1 VDTLTRPPGVLVELV
16 EPAPPIEPARIDVP
30 VVVGVF
36 ARGPVDTAV
45 RIASWPHFLAR
56 FGGFVAQ
63 GLGAYAVKAVF
74 EQGGRLCWVVR
85 VAAPRRDTSAAGPQP
100 SDRASTVVASLDG
113 LVAGAAAT
121 IRQGAAAHTYLVVA
135 VDAVTST
142 VRWDRPLHP
151 DIDTSLPFAVESG
164 AGVAAGALTD
174 EAGAARI
181 ELTAASPG
189 TWADGTLVVATPGKR
204 SATRNRPGAPADPS
218 AVPVERIDG
227 FAPGTTVVV
236 TQDLAGVVTA
246 ATVEVAAV
254 AAADRVLVFTGPLP
268 GAIDPTALL
277 TVEAETTT
285 LTVVAEGAVVEVHLD
300 LDLAPAGDR
309 FVETVLQSSDR
320 IRARVVGA
328 GSLPTQQAVLANGRN
343 GTAAL
348 SVDDLLGSETELR
361 GLAASVDLPEPALVI
376 LPDLVAEPA
385 PPVVHDPE
393 LPDVDPCAPCPPPA
407 SPPPVL
413 EASVSDAGAT
423 FSLAEIARVQQALV
437 EHCERDTERIA
448 ILDLPAGSG
457 PLDRVAMSDWVRQ
470 FSSTY
475 AVASGPWLR
484 VLDPIGG
491 TVRPLRRVP
500 GSGHLAGLFAA
511 VDAEA
516 GPWRA
521 AANRSLRWAH
531 QLDRPISDGDH
542 ALLNEAGLDVIR
554 AVPGRGLVML
564 GARTLSA
571 DALWLFSN
579 VRRTMIFLRR
589 SLRQALAWAV
599 FEPNDARL
607 DATVATAVGSLLE
620 GVWEAG
626 GLAGGTPD
634 EAFYVVTGSGDRGV
648 GQFVCEI
655 GVALER
661 PAEFVTVRV
670 LRLENRLELREAP
683 EPGRVP

>member
-1 VDTLTRPPGVLVELV
+1 VLVEFV
-16 EPAPPIEPARIDVP
+16 EPNPPIEPARIDVP
-30 VVVGVF
+30 VIVGVF
-36 ARGPVDTAV
+36 ARGPVDTPV

-63 GLGAYAVKAVF
+63 GLGAYAVKAFF
-74 EQGGRLCWVVR
+74 EQGGRACWVIR
-85 VAAPRRDTSAAGPQP
+85 VAAPRLDTGPSGPQP
-100 SDRASTVVASLDG
+100 SDRAATIVASLEG
-113 LVAGAAAT
+113 LVVGAAAT
-121 IRQGAAAHTYLVVA
+121 IRQGDVVHTYLVAA
-135 VDAVTST
+135 VDAVTSA

-151 DIDTSLPFAVESG
+151 DIDTSLPFAIELG
-164 AGVAAGALTD
+164 
-174 EAGAARI
+174 AGAAAATLTDGTGAPGV

-189 TWADGTLVVATPGKR
+189 IWADGTRVVAAPGRR
-204 SATRNRPGAPADPS
+204 SATMNRLGEPADAS
-218 AVPVERIDG
+218 AVPVERLDG
-227 FAPGTTVVV
+227 FAPGTTVLI
-236 TQDLAGVVTA
+236 TQDLGGVLTTA
-246 ATVEVAAV
+246 TAEVAAV
-254 AAADRVLVFTGPLP
+254 EAADRVLRFAAPLP
-268 GAIDPTALL
+268 GAIDPTARLMI
-277 TVEAETTT
+277 EAETTT
-285 LTVVAEGAVVEVHLD
+285 LTVVAEGAVVEVHPD

-309 FVETVLQSSDR
+309 FVETVLESSEYV
-320 IRARVVGA
+320 RAQVVAA
-328 GSLPTQQAVLANGRN
+328 GPLPPRQVVLANGRN

-348 SVDDLLGSETELR
+348 SVEDLLGSESELR
-361 GLAASVDLPEPALVI
+361 GLAASVDLPEPAMVL

-385 PPVVHDPE
+385 PPVVHEPE
-393 LPDVDPCAPCPPPA
+393 LPDVDPCVPCPPPA
-407 SPPPVL
+407 SPPPLL

-423 FSLAEIARVQQALV
+423 FSLANIARVQQALV

-457 PLDRVAMSDWVRQ
+457 PLDRVAMSDWVRR
-470 FSSTY
+470 FSTTY

-491 TVRPLRRVP
+491 AVHPLRRVP
-500 GSGHLAGLFAA
+500 GSGHVAGLFAA
-511 VDAEA
+511 VDADA

-531 QLDRPISDGDH
+531 QLDRPISDADH
-542 ALLNEAGLDVIR
+542 ALLNEAGLDVVR
-554 AVPGRGLVML
+554 ALPGRGLVML
-564 GARTLSA
+564 GARTLSS

-599 FEPNDARL
+599 FEPNDQRL
-607 DATVATAVGSLLE
+607 DAMVSTAVGSLLE

-626 GLAGGTPD
+626 GLEGETPD
-634 EAFYVVTGSGDRGV
+634 EAFYVVTGLGDRGV

-670 LRLENRLELREAP
+670 FKLENRLELREAP
-683 EPGRVP
+683 ERGRAP